1 MGFNAL
7 IHSHRPD
14 LFDYSTLQP
23 GKNLENLN
31 HAFDMAENHLGIPR
45 LLDAEDIDT
54 QRPDEKSVLTYVAS
68 YYHTFA
74 RMKNEQKSGKRIANI
89 VSKLMDADKKKMHV
103 EHLTTDLLSWVRS
116 KTIQLAKRNFPN
128 SLEGIQ
134 GELLSFKEYRTVEK
148 PPKYKERSEIE
159 ASYFHVNTMLKS
171 LNQPQYTPQDGQLIN
186 DIERAWSKL
195 ESAEHNREVAL
206 RDELLR
212 QEKLEQLNYKFEKK
226 SVLREGYLKEM
237 IQVLS
242 DPRYGSNLAQVDATL
257 KKHEAIS
264 ADILART
271 ERFNDLSAMADEL
284 QNENYHGK
292 KRVKN
297 RETEVLNKWQELLDL
312 LDKHK
317 NNLNQMNGLMNLLR
331 EIDATIVTIKGL
343 QAQFSSED
351 VGPHL
356 LGVEELLQ
364 AHSLQELQVTALGET
379 QRRFTRQ
386 GEAFK
391 KAGQKDTPILN
402 QKLTELDTL
411 YKE

>member
-14 LFDYSTLQP
+14 LFDYSVLQP
-23 GKNLENLN
+23 GRNIENLN

-89 VSKLMDADKKKMHV
+89 VGKLMDADKKKMHY
-103 EHLTTDLLSWVRS
+103 EQLTTDLLSWIRG
-116 KTIQLAKRNFPN
+116 KTRELEKRNFPN

-134 GELLSFKEYRTVEK
+134 KQLLAFKQYRTVEK

-159 ASYFHVNTMLKS
+159 ALYFHINTLLKS

-186 DIERAWSKL
+186 DIERAWQKL
-195 ESAEHNREVAL
+195 ENAEHNREVAL
-206 RDELLR
+206 RDELMR

-271 ERFNDLSAMADEL
+271 ERFNDLSAMAEEL
-284 QNENYHGK
+284 ENENYHGK
-292 KRVKN
+292 ERVKQ
-297 RETEVLNKWQELLDL
+297 REAEVLVKWQELLDL

-317 NNLNQMNGLMNLLR
+317 NNLNLMSGLMNLLR
-331 EIDATIVTIKGL
+331 EIDATMVTIKGL
-343 QAQFSSED
+343 QVQFASED

-356 LGVEELLQ
+356 LGVEELIQ
-364 AHSLQELQVTALGET
+364 AHCLQELQVTALEET
-379 QRRFTRQ
+379 QRRFVRQ
-386 GEAFK
+386 GESYK
-391 KAGQKDTPILN
+391 KTGQKDLPILS
-402 QKLTELDTL
+402 QKLKDLDTL